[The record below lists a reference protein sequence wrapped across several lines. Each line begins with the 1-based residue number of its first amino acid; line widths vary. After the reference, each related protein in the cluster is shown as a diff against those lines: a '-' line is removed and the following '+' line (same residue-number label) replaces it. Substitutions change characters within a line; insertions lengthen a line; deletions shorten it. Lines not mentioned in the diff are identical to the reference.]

1 VTITFEINAHR
12 AKFPE
17 NEQYTERGQWGPY
30 KRGSLYFGRKFFQYR
45 LTNVKLQGNIQLAKI
60 YIVRI
65 LVFAATLMA
74 RIRGWDF
81 DTKGTDGQNRGFQ
94 WLLTGDSSTDESEER
109 LLMQSD
115 PEPPI
120 QLQALHIGTSS

>member
-1 VTITFEINAHR
+1 VTIKFEINAHR
-12 AKFPE
+12 VKFPE
-17 NEQYTERGQWGPY
+17 NEQYTEIGQWGPY
-30 KRGSLYFGRKFFQYR
+30 VVG
-45 LTNVKLQGNIQLAKI
+45 
-60 YIVRI
+60 I

-81 DTKGTDGQNRGFQ
+81 DTKGTDDQNRGFR
-94 WLLTGDSSTDESEER
+94 WLLIGDSSTDESEER

>member
-1 VTITFEINAHR
+1 LLRYIHLVVHQTKLAGGKASKNVRHESC
-12 AKFPE
+12 
-17 NEQYTERGQWGPY
+17 
-30 KRGSLYFGRKFFQYR
+30 SLNM
-45 LTNVKLQGNIQLAKI
+45 LM
-60 YIVRI
+60 
-65 LVFAATLMA
+65 FAATLMA

-81 DTKGTDGQNRGFQ
+81 DTKGTDGQNRGFR